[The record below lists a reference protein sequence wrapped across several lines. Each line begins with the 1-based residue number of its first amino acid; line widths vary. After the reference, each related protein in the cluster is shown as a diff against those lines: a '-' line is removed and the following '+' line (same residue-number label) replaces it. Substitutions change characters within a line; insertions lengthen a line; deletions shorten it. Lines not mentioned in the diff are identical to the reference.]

1 MFYCAGSVPRNRDSM
16 ASSVSTLAPPKQGFF
31 FSRAW
36 PAAAGGGARFLGAGR
51 GVTAGSEPG
60 TGRVRRRRPA
70 AGAAGVV
77 GLSDCV
83 GRRIVAAGAGV
94 VGASSSVVAGDSDIG
109 DALDSGLFVAAGGVV
124 GAARA
129 SSAKGRGDV
138 SDAGTAAA
146 RTPSG
151 VKCHSP
157 ASTTLCGLP
166 VNTA

>member
-1 MFYCAGSVPRNRDSM
+1 M
-16 ASSVSTLAPPKQGFF
+16 LAPPKQGFF
-31 FSRAW
+31 RRGGSS
-36 PAAAGGGARFLGAGR
+36 AAGNGARFLGAGR

-109 DALDSGLFVAAGGVV
+109 DVGDALDSGPFMAV
-124 GAARA
+124 GAFVGGEAS